1 MKKTVIKGDIFD
13 HVKGSCQKK
22 ANTSCSCGCSGKKKN
37 KLFATRSMATIT
49 GTLIDK
55 ATKQPMFGANILN
68 LSTKKGTVT
77 DDNGSFEIDAQPDD
91 LIRISFVGFKTIK
104 QPASKL
110 PKQIFMEEEVEMLNE
125 VIVTAKKELKKH
137 SNWWLWGLLALG
149 VVVYVKAKK

>member
-1 MKKTVIKGDIFD
+1 MEKTVIKGDIFD
-13 HVKGSCQKK
+13 HVKGSCK
-22 ANTSCSCGCSGKKKN
+22 TSTACSCSGKTKKTTY
-37 KLFATRSMATIT
+37 ATRPMATMTIT